1 MKIPS
6 VSGWF
11 AKIASSKNGQ
21 KIYNK
26 MLNPKNDTFWDCTMP
41 ILETSVASIA
51 YIVNTEV
58 GAKKVD
64 RKSKNALQIQNVL
77 SWAVSVGIAIPM
89 NKKINK
95 FTKAVEKELKPELMH
110 DFHKVRQGLSII
122 GPLTAVTVIN
132 RALLPAVL
140 VPCSSFIRD
149 KFSKKK
155 EQGLNIKA

>member
-6 VSGWF
+6 LSNWF
-11 AKIASSKNGQ
+11 AKVASSKTGQ
-21 KIYNK
+21 KIYKK
-26 MLNPKNDTFWDCTMP
+26 MLNPKNDTFWDCTVP
-41 ILETSVASIA
+41 VIETSVASIA
-51 YIVNTEV
+51 YIINTEV

-77 SWAVSVGIAIPM
+77 SWVVSVGISLPM

-122 GPLTAVTVIN
+122 GPLSAVTLIN
-132 RALLPAVL
+132 RALLPSVL
-140 VPCSSFIRD
+140 VPISSWIRD
-149 KFSKKK
+149 KHAEHKKNNLDLK
-155 EQGLNIKA
+155 V